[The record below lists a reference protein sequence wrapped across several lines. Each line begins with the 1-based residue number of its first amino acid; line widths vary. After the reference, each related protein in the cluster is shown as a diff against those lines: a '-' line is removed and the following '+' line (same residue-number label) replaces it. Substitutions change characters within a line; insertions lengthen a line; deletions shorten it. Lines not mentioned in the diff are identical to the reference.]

1 MHKNDIHIT
10 GVTSVI
16 LIILI
21 GLAGFVRA
29 DVFVKQE
36 ERTEAVYHHG
46 NVEPATENTS
56 EVWIGE
62 KKLAYREGN
71 LGFLV
76 DLDKGKAFVISH
88 STKTFAESSLPFR
101 LGNVADEEFAPRL
114 EMFRT
119 QGEIKQMNEEKKI
132 GERTCMMAEI
142 TTWVIYEGVR
152 YNETVRET
160 CLATELPFDLKAAKP
175 LLKETQGLNNY
186 DEEFYAKIAALEGF
200 PIASTSTRYMEGISI
215 PSSMKTL
222 EMSIKEAPAGT
233 YIIPDDYT
241 KKDKLTRAE
250 ILGQ

>member
-1 MHKNDIHIT
+1 MHKNTIHIP
-10 GVTSVI
+10 GATSVI
-16 LIILI
+16 LIVLI
-21 GLAGFVRA
+21 ALTGFVRA

-36 ERTEAVYHHG
+36 EQTEAVYHHG
-46 NVEPATENTS
+46 NVEPATQNTS
-56 EVWIGE
+56 EVWIGK

-76 DLDKGKAFVISH
+76 DLDKGKAFVINH

-119 QGEIKQMNEEKKI
+119 QGEIKHLNKEKKI
-132 GERTCMMAEI
+132 GDRACTMTEI

-152 YNETVRET
+152 YNETIREI
-160 CLATELPFDLKAAKP
+160 CLATDLPFDLKAAKP

-186 DEEFYAKIAALEGF
+186 DEEFYAKIDALEGF
-200 PIASTSTRYMEGISI
+200 PIASTSTQYMEGISI
-215 PSSMKTL
+215 PSSMETL
-222 EMSIKEAPAGT
+222 EMTVKEAPAGT
-233 YIIPDDYT
+233 YAIPDDYT